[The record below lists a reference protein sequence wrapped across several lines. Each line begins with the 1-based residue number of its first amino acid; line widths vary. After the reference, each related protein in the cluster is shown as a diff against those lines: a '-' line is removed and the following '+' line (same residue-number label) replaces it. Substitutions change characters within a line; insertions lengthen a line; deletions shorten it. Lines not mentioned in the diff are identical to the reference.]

1 MTTSIQLCSTRKLQI
16 VIMLFVSTILLSSF
30 ALVTSLNVKSI
41 PSLSSS
47 SSFSS
52 LNGRVVIRRSSRST
66 TLHASIDDKISAK
79 KFYGF
84 RSVAGQGVPTGAQT
98 DPLSVP
104 MPSSFSIPQETVQ
117 TDPLSV
123 PMPSSFSIPQET
135 VSTFTASITPTLTI
149 PSSPTSSMSPGFKD
163 IPPISSTASPSLD
176 STLTFSNQPKSEAT
190 FTLLD
195 RMKRMNTKFKLVQ
208 EQKTTTWDSPR
219 FVRIYFLC
227 YLCLNHSIVKFVF
240 MRFINPF
247 LSNFTCK
254 RKTVKHEYFRLRS
267 TPFSIEHDRENTHS
281 SIVKCSVLCVRCR
294 T

>member
-1 MTTSIQLCSTRKLQI
+1 M
-16 VIMLFVSTILLSSF
+16 
-30 ALVTSLNVKSI
+30 
-41 PSLSSS
+41 
-47 SSFSS
+47 
-52 LNGRVVIRRSSRST
+52 RRSSRST
-66 TLHASIDDKISAK
+66 TLHASIDDKISEK

-104 MPSSFSIPQETVQ
+104 MPSSFSIPQETV
-117 TDPLSV
+117 SA
-123 PMPSSFSIPQET
+123 
-135 VSTFTASITPTLTI
+135 FTASITPTLTI

-219 FVRIYFLC
+219 FVRAC
-227 YLCLNHSIVKFVF
+227 YLCYVCVKHSIVKFVF
-240 MRFINPF
+240 MRFENPS
-247 LSNFTCK
+247 LSSFTCR
-254 RKTVKHEYFRLRS
+254 RKTVKLEYFRLRT
-267 TPFSIEHDRENTHS
+267 TPFSIEHDHENTH
-281 SIVKCSVLCVRCR
+281 ITIEKCSVLCVRCR